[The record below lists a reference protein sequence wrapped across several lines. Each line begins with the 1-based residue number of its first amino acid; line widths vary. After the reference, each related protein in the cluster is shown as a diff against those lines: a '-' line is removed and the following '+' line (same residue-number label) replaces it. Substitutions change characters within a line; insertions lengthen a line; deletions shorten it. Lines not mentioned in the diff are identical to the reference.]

1 MLCLYGISGKLAFLL
16 GWILRWLDKAKS
28 HGLGAVAF
36 EGGMGKGCLAE
47 HLFYSDFGSTGG
59 GHITLCLHAGVAGG
73 VVADVAVAF
82 AQANAVALCQ
92 AAGHEHGA
100 LCVSLML
107 PVFVVKDSG

>member
-1 MLCLYGISGKLAFLL
+1 
-16 GWILRWLDKAKS
+16 
-28 HGLGAVAF
+28 
-36 EGGMGKGCLAE
+36 MGKRCLAE